1 MQNILFVISAM
12 GLGHVTRSLSLIR
25 HYLKGNK
32 VIVLSELNV
41 LNFLKAEFPD
51 CKNLKLLELASYPA
65 LERGK
70 SNLEY
75 AVNLVRDG
83 LRMPKLISEEN
94 KAINKIIKDNK
105 IDFIIS
111 DGVYGAY
118 STQIPCFL
126 LTHQIA
132 FQLGDYLNL
141 FGKLGTA
148 YNQRIFKK
156 FTKVFV
162 LDFEEQDSIAGKLAH
177 NSHSKSRKFLHVGIL
192 SQYKKTKTKQD
203 IDYLVII
210 SGFLLEHKTDF
221 YKRIIKAL
229 KNKPGKKVVILGDYL
244 KDYHKTLTGDI
255 EVYSSFKGLDKNEL
269 FNRSKYIISRTGY
282 TTIMDLVELEKPA
295 TLIPTPNQSEQVY
308 LAGYLKKKGYFNIIM
323 SQKLIT
329 NDNIVGDN
337 REYIQKFTKLP
348 KTKDT
353 VKKLTSAIEKYTRG
367 LER

>member
-1 MQNILFVISAM
+1 
-12 GLGHVTRSLSLIR
+12 
-25 HYLKGNK
+25 
-32 VIVLSELNV
+32 
-41 LNFLKAEFPD
+41 
-51 CKNLKLLELASYPA
+51 
-65 LERGK
+65 
-70 SNLEY
+70 
-75 AVNLVRDG
+75 
-83 LRMPKLISEEN
+83 
-94 KAINKIIKDNK
+94 
-105 IDFIIS
+105 
-111 DGVYGAY
+111 
-118 STQIPCFL
+118 
-126 LTHQIA
+126 
-132 FQLGDYLNL
+132 
-141 FGKLGTA
+141 
-148 YNQRIFKK
+148 
-156 FTKVFV
+156 
-162 LDFEEQDSIAGKLAH
+162 
-177 NSHSKSRKFLHVGIL
+177 LHVGIL

-244 KDYHKTLTGDI
+244 KDYHKTLTGGI